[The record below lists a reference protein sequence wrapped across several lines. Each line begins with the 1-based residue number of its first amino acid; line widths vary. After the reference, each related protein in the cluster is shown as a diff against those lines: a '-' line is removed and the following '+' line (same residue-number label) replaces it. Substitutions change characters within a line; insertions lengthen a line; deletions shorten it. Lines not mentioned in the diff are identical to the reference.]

1 MSTPRREEL
10 LERFYQE
17 ISRNSTWTVIYHQAL
32 ATKLGLNPTDLKCA
46 GLLRETG
53 PVTAGELADL
63 MALTTGAVTGVIDRL
78 EKAGLVER
86 RKDPADRRRVVVQ
99 LTSDPARLAEGEK
112 VFSSLRE
119 ATAKELTARFTDE
132 QLQTI
137 LEFIS
142 ASTRIMQQETAK
154 LREGN
159 PAAK

>member
-1 MSTPRREEL
+1 MALPYSAMRLTPLEEL

-17 ISRNSTWTVIYHQAL
+17 ISRNSTWT
-32 ATKLGLNPTDLKCA
+32 
-46 GLLRETG
+46 
-53 PVTAGELADL
+53 
-63 MALTTGAVTGVIDRL
+63 
-78 EKAGLVER
+78 
-86 RKDPADRRRVVVQ
+86 
-99 LTSDPARLAEGEK
+99 
-112 VFSSLRE
+112 
-119 ATAKELTARFTDE
+119 ELTARFTDE

>member
-1 MSTPRREEL
+1 M
-10 LERFYQE
+10 
-17 ISRNSTWTVIYHQAL
+17 
-32 ATKLGLNPTDLKCA
+32 
-46 GLLRETG
+46 
-53 PVTAGELADL
+53 
-63 MALTTGAVTGVIDRL
+63 
-78 EKAGLVER
+78 
-86 RKDPADRRRVVVQ
+86 
-99 LTSDPARLAEGEK
+99 
-112 VFSSLRE
+112 FSSLRE